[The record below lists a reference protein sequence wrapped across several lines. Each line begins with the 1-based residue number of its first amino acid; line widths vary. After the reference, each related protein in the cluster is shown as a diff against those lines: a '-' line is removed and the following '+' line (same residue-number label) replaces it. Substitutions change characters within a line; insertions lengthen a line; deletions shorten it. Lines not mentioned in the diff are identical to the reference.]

1 MKNITKIV
9 VSLIVSLAISTSAF
23 AGALT
28 VTGSA
33 KATYNTLSGT
43 ANGDNGIGVS
53 NELGFGASGELDNG
67 WTWNYA
73 MALDPDETAAGGS
86 ALNDDAKLTL
96 ATPYGSF
103 AVCASDCG
111 LSAAGDF
118 NANAYAWITDT
129 GYAEGKAEPVNIS
142 TYSNVQYHT
151 PAGLLPFG
159 IVGKI
164 GYATSGDTSL
174 YSSNRNNI
182 TPSSTVGATTMY
194 RIEAAPIDGL
204 AVTASY
210 AEQDG
215 AEVVGLSDEQK
226 SESGAVSAKY
236 SAGSFTVGLGRS
248 LVAPRAADGTAAG
261 ATTVE
266 YYTNNNISVGFV
278 VNDSLSV
285 SFSNETSEPSYQTST
300 TVGYDQD
307 STSIQA
313 AYTMG
318 GMTIALAR
326 TDYENVGYVNNA
338 DVTET
343 ILSVSMAF

>member
-9 VSLIVSLAISTSAF
+9 VSLFVSLALSTSAF

-28 VTGSA
+28 VTGTA
-33 KATYNTLSGT
+33 KATYNTLSGK

-53 NELGFGASGELDNG
+53 NELGFGASGELENG

-73 MALDPDETAAGGS
+73 MALDPAEAAGGG
-86 ALNDDAKLTL
+86 AATNDDAKLTL

-118 NANAYAWITDT
+118 SANAYAWITDT
-129 GYAEGKAEPVNIS
+129 GYDEGKVEPVNIS
-142 TYSNVQYHT
+142 SYSNIQYHT

-164 GYATSGDTSL
+164 GYATSGDTKL

-182 TPSSTVGATTMY
+182 TPSTTVGATTMY
-194 RIEAAPIDGL
+194 RVEAAPIDGL
-204 AVTASY
+204 AVSASY
-210 AEQDG
+210 AEQEG
-215 AEVVGLSDEQK
+215 GVVAGVTDEQK
-226 SESGAVSAKY
+226 SESGAIGAKY

-248 LVAPRAADGTAAG
+248 WVAPRAENGTGSG

-266 YYTNNNISVGFV
+266 YYTNSNISVGFA
-278 VNDSLSV
+278 VNDALSV
-285 SFSNETSEPSYQTST
+285 SYSNESSEPSYQTSA

-307 STSIQA
+307 SQSIQA

-326 TDYENVGYVNNA
+326 TDYDNVGYVNNA
-338 DVTET
+338 NVTET